1 MTAGSREPAPASV
14 MGPISNT
21 YGGMVPFR
29 SERWHGDVMFTRRTN
44 PVVARLGALGLPRPA
59 ADQLSMAGTL
69 VSLPAG
75 TILCRE
81 GERGMQA
88 FLLLEGTADV
98 QLTDHVVT
106 VGPGEVIGELAT
118 LDWTRTRNATVVAA
132 SDVLVLVFD
141 AGTYRSLARD
151 EALRHRLAPERAAA

>member
-1 MTAGSREPAPASV
+1 
-14 MGPISNT
+14 
-21 YGGMVPFR
+21 
-29 SERWHGDVMFTRRTN
+29 
-44 PVVARLGALGLPRPA
+44 
-59 ADQLSMAGTL
+59 MAGTL

-75 TILCRE
+75 TVLCRE

-98 QLTDHVVT
+98 RLTDHVVT

-132 SDVLVLVFD
+132 TEVLVLVFD